1 MDSEATDVVAVAL
14 GEEVGQGE
22 YLCLVICYLLWDKEA
37 FCEDCGLAIAE
48 GVAD

>member
-1 MDSEATDVVAVAL
+1 VDSEATDIVAVAL

-22 YLCLVICYLLWDKEA
+22 YLCLVIGYLLGEEEA
-37 FCEDCGLAIAE
+37 FSEDCGLAIAE

>member
-1 MDSEATDVVAVAL
+1 MDSETTDVVAVAL

-22 YLCLVICYLLWDKEA
+22 YLCLVIGHLLRDKET